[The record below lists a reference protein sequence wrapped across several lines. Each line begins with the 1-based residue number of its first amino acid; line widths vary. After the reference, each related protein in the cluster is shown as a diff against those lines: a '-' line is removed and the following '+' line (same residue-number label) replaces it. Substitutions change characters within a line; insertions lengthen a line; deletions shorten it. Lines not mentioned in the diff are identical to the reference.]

1 MDTHVD
7 YLRLASWKN
16 DAYIETMTIMMEAWP
31 KNWVRGKW
39 LQYTGWRKEGV
50 FIGRGEQN
58 RKAHT
63 IVNISGALAQEWYGS
78 FTAWDVWYCT
88 RIDLQRTI
96 KSPLAKDETLA
107 IVRDDC
113 NTKKTTLIES
123 EENDT
128 LYLGSRTSDKFTRL
142 YEKILDETYL
152 RLEFELKG
160 YRSRAAWEA
169 IKAGEE
175 IDKIFY
181 FYLEKSALP
190 ERVKFEY
197 GEDGEIATDK
207 AMRLQIEKDEKK
219 ALAWVMSL
227 DDSMAKNMASHAIGE
242 QVKVVVRAWSKYAD
256 YLDTMEV
263 TH

>member
-1 MDTHVD
+1 MDTHID
-7 YLRLASWKN
+7 YLRLASWRA
-16 DAYIETMTIMMEAWP
+16 DAYIETMQLLMEAWP
-31 KNWVRGKW
+31 KGWLRGKW

-63 IVNISGALAQEWYGS
+63 IVNMSGALGQEWYTS

-96 KSPLAKDETLA
+96 RTPLASNENLSL
-107 IVRDDC
+107 IRDDC

-142 YEKILDETYL
+142 YEKVLDETYL

-160 YRSRAAWEA
+160 SRSRAAWEA
-169 IKAGEE
+169 IRAGETN
-175 IDKIFY
+175 DKIFY
-181 FYLEKSALP
+181 FYLERSSLP
-190 ERVKFEY
+190 ERIKFEY
-197 GEDGEIATDK
+197 GEKGEIATDL
-207 AMRLQIEKDEKK
+207 AMRLQIEKDEEKTLK
-219 ALAWVMSL
+219 WIMSL
-227 DDSMAKNMASHAIGE
+227 DDSMAKNMASHGIGE
-242 QVKVVVRAWSKYAD
+242 QVKVLVRAWSKYAD
-256 YLDTMEV
+256 YLDMAEIKY
-263 TH
+263 